1 MDLIA
6 IMRVKVDVFG
16 FQHVDDAT
24 RRFALDVSEDTTV
37 RALNA
42 LCAERA
48 GLDREETRVH
58 AGGKAADA
66 DATVEALAGRAGELR
81 VALMANPEA
90 RRRTMAAELEAVRAS
105 ARSAYEARRR
115 EHEDADATARD
126 ARRGVI
132 AERLADAV
140 KHEREIET
148 LERFGSNTRE
158 TRMQLARLSDALE
171 KTLLFLDG
179 VDATGDDGVRAARKD
194 AVRRVV
200 ALADRVDAML
210 ALIEG

>member
-1 MDLIA
+1 M
-6 IMRVKVDVFG
+6 
-16 FQHVDDAT
+16 
-24 RRFALDVSEDTTV
+24 
-37 RALNA
+37 
-42 LCAERA
+42 
-48 GLDREETRVH
+48 
-58 AGGKAADA
+58 
-66 DATVEALAGRAGELR
+66 
-81 VALMANPEA
+81 
-90 RRRTMAAELEAVRAS
+90 
-105 ARSAYEARRR
+105 
-115 EHEDADATARD
+115 
-126 ARRGVI
+126 
-132 AERLADAV
+132 